1 MTDSVTMQA
10 FPELKK
16 EIDYLKKNTD
26 FKFGITKTRS
36 ETLELMYGR
45 LAFDTKA
52 IEEVTEECSR
62 RCFEAKEDLAKAA
75 TSIYSEISTLAS
87 YLRDA
92 REKINEQEKKMNMMV
107 ERMERMEARFRRHET
122 RYLEEME
129 KMEARFNEHEALHA
143 KELKEINDMLGVEDA
158 SDISESESITEYFRE
173 ENDFVA
179 REKSRIQEEKMA
191 NEAGQFR
198 KQMLENLKTSLG
210 LYRLNDTELSE
221 PPEEI
226 SDSIDWKFG
235 VSSCISERFNSLNSE
250 EARDLPIASSL
261 SDMLYDTDYPSL

>member
-1 MTDSVTMQA
+1 MSDSVTMQA

-45 LAFDTKA
+45 LASDTKA

-75 TSIYSEISTLAS
+75 TSIYNEISTLAS
-87 YLRDA
+87 YVRDS

-122 RYLEEME
+122 RHLKEMA
-129 KMEARFNEHEALHA
+129 KMEARFNQHEALHA
-143 KELKEINDMLGVEDA
+143 KELKEINDMLCVEDT
-158 SDISESESITEYFRE
+158 SDISDSESISEYFRE

-179 REKSRIQEEKMA
+179 EERM
-191 NEAGQFR
+191 R
-198 KQMLENLKTSLG
+198 LG
-210 LYRLNDTELSE
+210 LS
-221 PPEEI
+221 PSPEEI
-226 SDSIDWKFG
+226 SDSM
-235 VSSCISERFNSLNSE
+235 SERFAELFNSE